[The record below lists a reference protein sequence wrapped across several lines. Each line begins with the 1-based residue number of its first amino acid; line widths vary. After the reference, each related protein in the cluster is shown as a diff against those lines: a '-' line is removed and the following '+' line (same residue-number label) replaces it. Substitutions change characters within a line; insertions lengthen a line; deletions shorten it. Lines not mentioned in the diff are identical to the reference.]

1 MILFLIWGL
10 CQATRTVNSGWSKT
24 QIGFVGMSDVKTNI
38 SFLQNTQ
45 NTFQYMMTV
54 LISALPLLS
63 RIRVHPVCL
72 NKNMQFKKIRV
83 QISSQE
89 FSVLHFIY
97 ARDIIGKYNSLLS
110 FYHGSWSHQNMYFSG
125 NWYVRKNLKPCI
137 YS

>member
-45 NTFQYMMTV
+45 NTFQYMMTG

-72 NKNMQFKKIRV
+72 NKNMQFQKIYFTSKW
-83 QISSQE
+83 I
-89 FSVLHFIY
+89 FIAPFDICY
-97 ARDIIGKYNSLLS
+97 IIGKYNSLFHSIMVLGPIKICT
-110 FYHGSWSHQNMYFSG
+110 FLEIGMYE
-125 NWYVRKNLKPCI
+125 KT
-137 YS
+137 

>member
-1 MILFLIWGL
+1 
-10 CQATRTVNSGWSKT
+10 
-24 QIGFVGMSDVKTNI
+24 MSDVKTNI

-45 NTFQYMMTV
+45 NTFQYMMTG

-137 YS
+137 SIVRNVQSTAGFSFLDSICL